1 MYDVD
6 ESEKITQ
13 YLVPANV
20 SIRFE
25 LWEGFGF
32 SELKICLI
40 VLAISGIIFYLSGL
54 LVKYEVYDMNMLPVN
69 ETIGL
74 VDNENTKIE
83 GDIVTKKINIIPDG
97 IRYLFLA
104 LPTVAAYFCVKRD
117 RSTGMSL
124 IDNLINMRDFNKKQK
139 RYLYKYRSGSEA

>member
-1 MYDVD
+1 MYDI
-6 ESEKITQ
+6 EENEKKTQ

-54 LVKYEVYDMNMLPVN
+54 LVKYEVYDMNLLPAN

-74 VDNENTKIE
+74 VNDENTTIE
-83 GDIVTKKINIIPDG
+83 DDIVTKKVNIIPNG
-97 IRYLFLA
+97 IRYLILA
-104 LPTVAAYFCVKRD
+104 LPTIAAYFCVKRD

-139 RYLYKYRSGSEA
+139 RYLYKYRSGSEV